1 MGSRSNSQLLLPSWH
16 GLADAG
22 VVRAHGPELLVGSEG
37 LEPRL
42 MNSYPCPFS
51 HSVGGL
57 PGVPAVVNLLP
68 SSPVHENLSK
78 ASMVGQISKWA
89 ARNALGDET
98 VLISARSAIG
108 SSVETAYLESYRV
121 ASVTPHTK
129 PFGAIQVDR
138 DCLVKLVHASPIL
151 SLRYSAIGYMD
162 TSELFLA
169 TGVGSPYSCG

>member
-1 MGSRSNSQLLLPSWH
+1 M
-16 GLADAG
+16 
-22 VVRAHGPELLVGSEG
+22 
-37 LEPRL
+37 
-42 MNSYPCPFS
+42 
-51 HSVGGL
+51 
-57 PGVPAVVNLLP
+57 PAVVNLLP

-98 VLISARSAIG
+98 VLTSARSAIG

-129 PFGAIQVDR
+129 PFGAIDR

-151 SLRYSAIGYMD
+151 SLRYSAIDYMD